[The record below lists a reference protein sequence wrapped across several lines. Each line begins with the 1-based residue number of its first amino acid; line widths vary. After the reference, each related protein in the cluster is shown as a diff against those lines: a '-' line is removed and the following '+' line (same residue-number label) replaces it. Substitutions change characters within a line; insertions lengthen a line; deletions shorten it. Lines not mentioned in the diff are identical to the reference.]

1 MNSYFPIDYPFDVSY
16 REECVTVCKP
26 VKYEN
31 KFKESVSSPSKPD
44 LSNLSN
50 NNESKSFVSSFNDNN
65 KYYGYNDK
73 SILTDN
79 DPNLINDNTSNRP
92 LLPKL
97 DISDSNITEN
107 ELSSENIKKI
117 LNSLNVDQILT
128 PEDLLNSNQF
138 KKLEELSKRENKEN
152 NAELTYIKLG
162 ISLFIRVLN
171 YLSKNPNDKILKYL
185 AKDFS
190 TYTPPTE
197 VNINNLKDI
206 NNEIDAKGYDN
217 LFKKILESLDEKEIK
232 PYDETKNLRDISDN
246 YSNNYGSITKLKYNL
261 VEGFNNNS
269 SDDEFDN
276 NLIRMMFIICLLL
289 LVYYCYK
296 CMKKR

>member
-296 CMKKR
+296 CIKKR

>member
-16 REECVTVCKP
+16 KEECVTVCKP

-31 KFKESVSSPSKPD
+31 KFKESVQTNNKPD

-50 NNESKSFVSSFNDNN
+50 NNESKSFYSSVNENS

-73 SILTDN
+73 SLLSDN

-97 DISDSNITEN
+97 ETKEIKEDNN

-117 LNSLNVDQILT
+117 LNSLNVDQIYT

-138 KKLEELSKRENKEN
+138 KKLEELSKKENKDN
-152 NAELTYIKLG
+152 NPELTYIKLG
-162 ISLFIRVLN
+162 IPLFTRVLN

-185 AKDFS
+185 AKDFA
-190 TYTPPTE
+190 TYTPPTDE
-197 VNINNLKDI
+197 NINNIKDVMD
-206 NNEIDAKGYDN
+206 EIDAKGFDN
-217 LFKKILESLDEKEIK
+217 LFKRILELLNSKEVK
-232 PYDETKNLRDISDN
+232 PYENSLSNLRDLSDN
-246 YSNNYGSITKLKYNL
+246 YSNNYGSITKLKYDL
-261 VEGFNNNS
+261 IEGFHNEDN
-269 SDDEFDN
+269 DDFDEK
-276 NLIRMMFIICLLL
+276 LIKMMFIVCILL

-296 CMKKR
+296 CMKRR